1 MRVRRNG
8 LCIAL
13 ILVLAASAATTY
25 ALSRRLDSPEVFWR
39 KGFDEKKAHAVMAV
53 LADTRFKFKSGLVSY
68 WEPKFET
75 MLVYDGDTASLNA
88 FVAALSKVNGVNVKV
103 TFAKDL
109 SKETHGYPPAGA
121 WWVQYAHDAPNDVI
135 VRVNLADPKLDI
147 EKLELP
153 PVRG

>member
-1 MRVRRNG
+1 MTNRT
-8 LCIAL
+8 IAL
-13 ILVLAASAATTY
+13 GVLVLLATSATTAF
-25 ALSRRLDSPEVFWR
+25 ALSRELHEPEVFWP
-39 KGFDEKKAHAVMAV
+39 KGFDEKAAHAVTAV
-53 LADTRFKFKSGLVSY
+53 LKDARFKFKSGLISY

-75 MLVYDGDTASLNA
+75 TLAYDGDTSSLNA
-88 FVAALSKVNGVNVKV
+88 FVAALAKVNGVNVKV